1 MNFLGLDASWEY
13 GMRFPFN
20 FIGRV
25 ESSIADPSGTKSICW
40 IWIRKI
46 TWDQTRLLVFQKIA
60 LIKLKKESWKD

>member
-40 IWIRKI
+40 LWIRKI
-46 TWDQTRLLVFQKIA
+46 TWDQTRLLVFQKIG